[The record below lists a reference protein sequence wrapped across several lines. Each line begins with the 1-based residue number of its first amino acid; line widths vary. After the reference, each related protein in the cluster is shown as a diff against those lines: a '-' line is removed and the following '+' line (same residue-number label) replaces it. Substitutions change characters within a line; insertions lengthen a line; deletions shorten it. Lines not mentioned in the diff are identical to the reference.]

1 MSDKFGEGRDPYL
14 YPGLNVM
21 RNRLGIHQAQRLA
34 QAAYEMTALRA
45 ATIELGPLIRGLP
58 HLCAI
63 HRQLYQDIFDWAG
76 QLREVDIYQGD
87 TRFCHF
93 AYIEK
98 EGNALMQDLEE
109 EGYLVGL
116 AHEKFVE
123 RLAHYYCEIN
133 VLHPFRLGS
142 GLAQRIFFEQLALHA
157 GYALS
162 WQGIAVETWKQAN
175 QSGAMGDLSAL
186 QAIFQKAISAKLAK
200 LSKIVRFYSP
210 GAAMILLIDNYDSF
224 TWNLYQY
231 FCELGAE
238 VQVRRNDA
246 LTLAHIDALNP
257 QKIVI
262 SPGPC
267 TPNDAG
273 ISLAVIRH
281 YAGRIPMLGVC
292 LGHQAMAQAFGA
304 SVVRAAKVMHGKT
317 SPVTHNGQG
326 VFRGLPSPLTVTRYH
341 SLIVDPATLPECFE
355 ITAWSETQE
364 IMGIR
369 HREWDLEGVQFHP
382 ESILSEQGHAL
393 LKNFLRR

>member
-21 RNRLGIHQAQRLA
+21 RNRLGIYLFFFKQKT
-34 QAAYEMTALRA
+34 AYEMTALRA
-45 ATIELGPLIRGLP
+45 ATIELGPLVRGLP

-186 QAIFQKAISAKLAK
+186 RAIFQKA
-200 LSKIVRFYSP
+200 V
-210 GAAMILLIDNYDSF
+210 
-224 TWNLYQY
+224 
-231 FCELGAE
+231 
-238 VQVRRNDA
+238 
-246 LTLAHIDALNP
+246 
-257 QKIVI
+257 
-262 SPGPC
+262 
-267 TPNDAG
+267 
-273 ISLAVIRH
+273 
-281 YAGRIPMLGVC
+281 
-292 LGHQAMAQAFGA
+292 
-304 SVVRAAKVMHGKT
+304 
-317 SPVTHNGQG
+317 
-326 VFRGLPSPLTVTRYH
+326 
-341 SLIVDPATLPECFE
+341 
-355 ITAWSETQE
+355 SEA
-364 IMGIR
+364 
-369 HREWDLEGVQFHP
+369 RETE
-382 ESILSEQGHAL
+382 
-393 LKNFLRR
+393 